1 MDKMKKIKVGLV
13 GYGLSGATFHA
24 PLLSVL
30 EEFEVLKVVSSN
42 KEKVLQ
48 DLNGVEVVKSL
59 AEVLDDQAID
69 LVVITT
75 PSGLHYEMAKQ
86 SLMAGKHVILEKPMV
101 VETQE
106 AEDLIKIA
114 EEKNLLL
121 SVYHNRRW
129 DNDYLTVKKLVSE
142 GVLGEINTYQV
153 HFDRFRPEVR
163 DRWRE
168 KQGPGS
174 GTLYD
179 LGSHLIDQALQLF
192 GLPKFILADV
202 SAQREN
208 GETDDYF
215 HLILGY
221 EKLRVILHSG
231 SIVPSN
237 GPRFQVHGS
246 KGSFIKY
253 GLDGQEDAL
262 KSGKKP
268 IDNSWGADEPEFYG
282 TLNTTD
288 GETVKSETIETVN
301 GSYLT
306 YYQKIAESIN
316 DGKSAPVSG
325 QEGLLVI
332 KIIEAAQKSSFEK
345 KAIYLD

>member
-42 KEKVLQ
+42 KDKVIQ
-48 DLNGVEVVKSL
+48 DLSGVEVVKSL

-268 IDNSWGADEPEFYG
+268 IDDSWGADEPEFYG

>member
-42 KEKVLQ
+42 KDKVIQ
-48 DLNGVEVVKSL
+48 DLSGVEVVKSL

-268 IDNSWGADEPEFYG
+268 INDSWGADEPEFYG
-282 TLNTTD
+282 KLNTID
-288 GETVKSETIETVN
+288 GETVKTETIETVN